1 MGISKNSVRLSLSKP
16 TCWFSCYIKRLR
28 QAQSDSTIRVFRDA
42 LISKPSHFTTFE
54 MKDSLKDFV
63 DRNREGFDNRQP
75 PETAWK
81 KIESNLPGKSV
92 SLWNSVVLWRTA
104 AVLLLGAS
112 GYLFFSPQVV
122 KNNRM
127 DTAQAKGEFNDLEVF
142 YSSQIVEKKELV
154 SRFQSETGLT
164 EDEVT
169 QNLQKLEAM
178 YQVLRDEMKAR
189 PTQDVQDAL
198 VLNLLVRID
207 LLNQQLN
214 KLDKRGRTGNATVN
228 S

>member
-1 MGISKNSVRLSLSKP
+1 
-16 TCWFSCYIKRLR
+16 
-28 QAQSDSTIRVFRDA
+28 
-42 LISKPSHFTTFE
+42 

-63 DRNREGFDNRQP
+63 ERNRDGFDNKHPQDG
-75 PETAWK
+75 AWK
-81 KIESNLPGKSV
+81 KIESNLPGKSI
-92 SLWNSVVLWRTA
+92 SLWNSITVWRA
-104 AVLLLGAS
+104 AAILLLGVS
-112 GYLFFSPQVV
+112 GYLFFAPQGIRNS
-122 KNNRM
+122 KIE
-127 DTAQAKGEFNDLEVF
+127 TAQIKGDFKDLEVF

-154 SRFQSETGLT
+154 SQFQAETGLT

-178 YQVLRDEMKAR
+178 YQVLKEQMDKR
-189 PTQDVQDAL
+189 PTQDVKDAL

-214 KLDKRGRTGNATVN
+214 KLDRRELEGVN

>member
-1 MGISKNSVRLSLSKP
+1 
-16 TCWFSCYIKRLR
+16 
-28 QAQSDSTIRVFRDA
+28 
-42 LISKPSHFTTFE
+42 

-63 DRNREGFDNRQP
+63 DQNRDGFDNRQP
-75 PETAWK
+75 QEVAWK
-81 KIESNLPGKSV
+81 KIESNLPDKSI
-92 SLWNSVVLWRTA
+92 SLWNSVMIWRVA
-104 AVLLLGAS
+104 AILLFGVS
-112 GYLFFSPQVV
+112 GYLFFAPQGIR
-122 KNNRM
+122 NNKIE
-127 DTAQAKGEFNDLEVF
+127 TAQIKGDFKDLEVF

-154 SRFQSETGLT
+154 NQFQIETGLT

-178 YQVLRDEMKAR
+178 YQVLKEQMDKR
-189 PTQDVQDAL
+189 PTQDVKDAL

-214 KLDKRGRTGNATVN
+214 KLDRRELEGVN